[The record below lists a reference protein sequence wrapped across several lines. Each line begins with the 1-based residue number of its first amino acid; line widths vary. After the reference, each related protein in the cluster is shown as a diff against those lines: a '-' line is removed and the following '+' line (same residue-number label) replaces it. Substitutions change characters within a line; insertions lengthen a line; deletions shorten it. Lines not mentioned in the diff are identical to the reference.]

1 MTPPT
6 LETAKCCG
14 ACTWANRKKRPQPE
28 DHTPHY
34 MVAKTERWCEK
45 FNIPTVRE
53 AVCPDFE
60 LETKRGD
67 AAAVKRALKQN
78 KRLAAILELKAR
90 LEKEKTIIWKGYTFA
105 ISADDRVVYS
115 SWSGRDSKSWYR
127 MDCKES
133 RFDKF
138 LNL

>member
-1 MTPPT
+1 MNPPT

-14 ACTWANRKKRPQPE
+14 SCIWTNKKKRMTPE
-28 DHTPHY
+28 DHAPHY
-34 MVAKTERWCEK
+34 TVAKTERWCEK
-45 FNIPTVRE
+45 FSIPTVRE
-53 AVCPDFE
+53 AVCSDFE
-60 LETKRGD
+60 LEPIRGG

-78 KRLAAILELKAR
+78 RRLAAILELKAR
-90 LEKEKTIIWKGYTFA
+90 LEKEKKIIWKGYKFA

-115 SWSGRDSKSWYR
+115 WLGYDTSSWHK

-138 LNL
+138 LGV

>member
-1 MTPPT
+1 MKPPV

-14 ACTWANRKKRPQPE
+14 ACVWTNKKKRPQPE
-28 DHTPHY
+28 DHAPHY

-45 FNIPTVRE
+45 FSIPTVRE

-60 LETKRGD
+60 LETKRGG

-78 KRLAAILELKAR
+78 RRLAAILQLKAR
-90 LEKEKTIIWKGYTFA
+90 LFQDKIVVWEGYRFRVEN
-105 ISADDRVVYS
+105 DRVVFSYPNS
-115 SWSGRDSKSWYR
+115 TKADRWYK